1 MLVEVT
7 RELTK
12 CSIANPAFVVY
23 SSIVSFYV
31 PFIIT
36 LLVYVQIYVVLR
48 RRRKRVA
55 TRRNSTGAK
64 PDPQPSIKNKCTH
77 PEDVQLCTLIVKSN
91 TSFPPNRKKVTLVKE
106 AVVHPSEPDRVCFL
120 AEPERTRPK
129 NTLLGLQS
137 VSPAPS
143 RPLPSGAGQ
152 PSPVEVPA
160 VPPELNG
167 YPRLKRA
174 FEVPRA
180 TGDENEKPTLKSTVK
195 GRLSQQKEKKATQML
210 AIVLEAPPSGD
221 ASSEHSPVEVEDSE
235 PLALTEGATVTIAI
249 QVVPPSLTEDPVLAP
264 VPAELPL
271 EAPASS
277 PIDPPTDPQTTS
289 ATGQV
294 GIPVEPTKILLE
306 GEGGVDPDAPSV
318 PTAPQGLQIFTIN
331 VLVLLVLLAV
341 ALVICL
347 IEYRNPVVLWGG
359 NSLLRLY
366 NPADQ
371 KYYSVCHQGFNQTLA
386 WLSCQEL
393 GLNSHPMSQAVSLN
407 SLGSQDL
414 GDLASIQERGSS
426 SALEGL
432 LKPVHPVSQ
441 AVSLNSL
448 GSQDLGDLASI
459 QERGSSSA
467 LEGLLKPVH
476 PVSQAVSLNSL
487 GSQDLGDLASIQ
499 ERGSSSAL
507 EGLLKPVTA
516 CPNNEVVS
524 LQCTDC
530 GHRSVPTERIVG
542 GNPSTLGRWPWQ
554 ASLRWEDRHVCGGS
568 VVSARWVMTAA
579 HCFALYNLLTAGK
592 WTLLVGSVSREGSP
606 TGGQYNALEVYHHPS
621 FTHLNNDYDIA
632 MLRTTVDVRFSG
644 PISPVLREG
653 QVQLIDSTVCSR
665 VDVYGNYITPR
676 MLCAGY
682 MDGRTDSC
690 QMFEPI
696 SSTYTYLLA
705 DCETREAVLIDP
717 VLEEVERDA
726 KLVKELGLRLL
737 YAANTHCHADHIT
750 GTGLLK
756 KVVPGC
762 RSIISKD
769 SGAKADITIQEGD
782 CIKFGRFH
790 LEARATP
797 GHTDGCMTFV
807 LNDHSLAFTGDA
819 LLIRGCGRTDFQQ
832 VLSPL
837 HTSINQN
844 QGVKAVGVSG
854 RQDLEKNAV
863 EGTSRSSPSSSSSSS
878 TSFSSNSSSGDETDN
893 EETSSTESAQNRTAR
908 APEDLRNAS
917 RQDTGNLQVLT
928 LVAKLEQRIA
938 DLGQQKEELQMEME
952 MEVALLEGEMQ
963 MEKAELDKETELL
976 DTLQKRLQDME
987 QKYQSER
994 EKMEMEV
1001 ALLEGEM
1008 QMEKA
1013 ELDKETELLDT
1024 LQKRLQD
1031 MEQKYQSERE
1041 KEKAKLGEEREKL
1054 EELQMRCSE
1063 SRKRLETQPESQ
1075 REQLRRRLH
1084 EVGGSCEE
1092 SVIAVPST
1100 SRLHAARSHSF

>member
-1 MLVEVT
+1 MALAKGLLLLLNESQAGLAAAQGNGTADWGRGGGNGTDHERRHFYNFYAMLLTLLIFTIVFGNVLVCMAVS
-7 RELTK
+7 REKALQTTTNYLIV
-12 CSIANPAFVVY
+12 SLAVADLLVATLVMPWVVY
-23 SSIVSFYV
+23 
-31 PFIIT
+31 
-36 LLVYVQIYVVLR
+36 LEIYVVLR

-64 PDPQPSIKNKCTH
+64 PDPQPSIKVLLVVGEWRFSLILC
-77 PEDVQLCTLIVKSN
+77 DV
-91 TSFPPNRKKVTLVKE
+91 FVTLDVMMCTASILNLCAISIDRYTAVAMPMLYNTRYSSKRRVTVMIGVVWVLSFAISCPLLFGLNNTGAQPGRKE
-106 AVVHPSEPDRVCFL
+106 RN
-120 AEPERTRPK
+120 K
-129 NTLLGLQS
+129 
-137 VSPAPS
+137 
-143 RPLPSGAGQ
+143 PLPSEELGAHFVLKNMEVILQDVVEAPPSGEASSEH
-152 PSPVEVPA
+152 SPVEVEDSEP
-160 VPPELNG
+160 L
-167 YPRLKRA
+167 A
-174 FEVPRA
+174 FTEGA
-180 TGDENEKPTLKSTVK
+180 TVTI
-195 GRLSQQKEKKATQML
+195 
-210 AIVLEAPPSGD
+210 AIQDVVEAPPSGD

-347 IEYRNPVVLWGG
+347 IGKDFSFHSYIRASEMWWNPFF
-359 NSLLRLY
+359 
-366 NPADQ
+366 
-371 KYYSVCHQGFNQTLA
+371 K
-386 WLSCQEL
+386 
-393 GLNSHPMSQAVSLN
+393 AVSLN

-426 SALEGL
+426 
-432 LKPVHPVSQ
+432 
-441 AVSLNSL
+441 N
-448 GSQDLGDLASI
+448 
-459 QERGSSSA
+459 A

-530 GHRSVPTERIVG
+530 GHRSVSTERIVG

-653 QVQLIDSTVCSR
+653 QVQLINSTVCSR

-690 QMFEPI
+690 Q
-696 SSTYTYLLA
+696 
-705 DCETREAVLIDP
+705 
-717 VLEEVERDA
+717 
-726 KLVKELGLRLL
+726 G
-737 YAANTHCHADHIT
+737 
-750 GTGLLK
+750 
-756 KVVPGC
+756 
-762 RSIISKD
+762 D
-769 SGAKADITIQEGD
+769 SGGPLVCQSGQSWWLVGIVSWGD
-782 CIKFGRFH
+782 
-790 LEARATP
+790 
-797 GHTDGCMTFV
+797 
-807 LNDHSLAFTGDA
+807 
-819 LLIRGCGRTDFQQ
+819 GCGRLDR
-832 VLSPL
+832 P
-837 HTSINQN
+837 
-844 QGVKAVGVSG
+844 GVYTNVS
-854 RQDLEKNAV
+854 
-863 EGTSRSSPSSSSSSS
+863 
-878 TSFSSNSSSGDETDN
+878 
-893 EETSSTESAQNRTAR
+893 
-908 APEDLRNAS
+908 
-917 RQDTGNLQVLT
+917 
-928 LVAKLEQRIA
+928 
-938 DLGQQKEELQMEME
+938 
-952 MEVALLEGEMQ
+952 
-963 MEKAELDKETELL
+963 ELL
-976 DTLQKRLQDME
+976 DWIYRKIQASHLNTQSNKCCPDTSAAWRL
-987 QKYQSER
+987 
-994 EKMEMEV
+994 V
-1001 ALLEGEM
+1001 
-1008 QMEKA
+1008 
-1013 ELDKETELLDT
+1013 
-1024 LQKRLQD
+1024 
-1031 MEQKYQSERE
+1031 
-1041 KEKAKLGEEREKL
+1041 
-1054 EELQMRCSE
+1054 
-1063 SRKRLETQPESQ
+1063 
-1075 REQLRRRLH
+1075 
-1084 EVGGSCEE
+1084 
-1092 SVIAVPST
+1092 
-1100 SRLHAARSHSF
+1100 F